1 MVMDWLFDWM
11 IMVNLIAA
19 RLNIEKQVLA
29 NLKSV
34 TGAEKI
40 FFSMK
45 TMFLFQESAYLSIL
59 ILENLMFVM
68 RHNCLHSPEP
78 IWYRY

>member
-1 MVMDWLFDWM
+1 MVMDWQLDWM
-11 IMVNLIAA
+11 ITENLTAA

-40 FFSMK
+40 FFSMEI
-45 TMFLFQESAYLSIL
+45 MFPFRENAYL
-59 ILENLMFVM
+59 
-68 RHNCLHSPEP
+68 
-78 IWYRY
+78 